1 MELYHTK
8 RISALPAQEK
18 AVGRTKS
25 KTTSRIM
32 KAYRDETTGRWHSD
46 LPDVFDLICQKL
58 RDREPF
64 SFARY
69 GDGEFNAIYGKQ
81 GRNCDGH
88 EYFPDMG
95 KRLREALESKPN
107 YIVGLQP
114 LTLASERWPQIQKDF
129 PGINWVDADSI
140 HNASID
146 GELPI
151 MFYELK
157 SSPLTKRNHHV
168 FVVGPKHLTQSAR
181 LFTEEVW
188 EIPGVN
194 CWTQYDEI
202 IDWLSDVNGVAP
214 RAVIILCASMMS
226 EVIIHEFR
234 YSSMTFIDMGSVLD
248 PYVGVKSRR
257 YHHKLA
263 L

>member
-1 MELYHTK
+1 MV
-8 RISALPAQEK
+8 RQ
-18 AVGRTKS
+18 KS
-25 KTTSRIM
+25 KTISRNM
-32 KAYRDETTGRWHSD
+32 KAYRDEVTGRWHSD
-46 LPDVFDLICQKL
+46 LPDVFDLICEKL
-58 RDREPF
+58 RNGEPF
-64 SFARY
+64 KFARY

-81 GRNCDGH
+81 GANCDGH

-129 PGINWVDADSI
+129 PDIQWVDADSI

-146 GELPI
+146 GRLD
-151 MFYELK
+151 MLFDALK
-157 SSPLTKRNHHV
+157 EYNVHV
-168 FVVGPKHLTQSAR
+168 IGPQHLARFKTNEWSFTFVPEQ
-181 LFTEEVW
+181 
-188 EIPGVN
+188 N
-194 CWTQYDEI
+194 CWLEYERIRSAAAYWWKEQFGPYVTL
-202 IDWLSDVNGVAP
+202 LSCGMMAEVLLHDINFLNG
-214 RAVIILCASMMS
+214 
-226 EVIIHEFR
+226 
-234 YSSMTFIDMGSVLD
+234 MTIIDMGSVLD

>member
-1 MELYHTK
+1 
-8 RISALPAQEK
+8 
-18 AVGRTKS
+18 
-25 KTTSRIM
+25 M

-69 GDGEFNAIYGKQ
+69 GDGEFNAIYGKK
-81 GRNCDGH
+81 GANCDGH

-129 PGINWVDADSI
+129 PDIQWVDADSI

-146 GELPI
+146 GRLNDLI
-151 MFYELK
+151 SILYG
-157 SSPLTKRNHHV
+157 RAV
-168 FVVGPKHLTQSAR
+168 IVGPKHLQALVKGNGFGIIEIPSRNCWESYTEVAESIRDVMFSAR
-181 LFTEEVW
+181 
-188 EIPGVN
+188 PYN
-194 CWTQYDEI
+194 CVF
-202 IDWLSDVNGVAP
+202 L
-214 RAVIILCASMMS
+214 LCASMMS
-226 EVIIHEFR
+226 EVLVDE
-234 YSSMTFIDMGSVLD
+234 YKDSGYTFIDMGSALD
-248 PYVGVKSRR
+248 PYCGVKSRR